1 LTEKPK
7 RILTD
12 EQRKRKAEANRKRY
26 LKNRTQI
33 LAQQKEYYKDNQTD
47 IRIRRKSYW
56 TEYNTRSD
64 VVKSQALWKINNPEK
79 VAINSK
85 RYRDRKKKESKS

>member
-1 LTEKPK
+1 MTEKPK

-12 EQRKRKAEANRKRY
+12 EQRKRKADYNRERY
-26 LKNRTQI
+26 LKNKIKI
-33 LAQQKEYYKDNQTD
+33 LAQQKEYYKDNQAD

-56 TEYNTRSD
+56 TDYNTRPE

-79 VAINSK
+79 VAINYK
-85 RYRDRKKKESKS
+85 RHRDKKRKESKS